1 MKQRIPLFL
10 LFLCLAVIA
19 GVLDNLL
26 IGADLTKWTVTLFTL
41 TGVYVLRVVVEYI
54 ALKNSGDERSQ
65 YQLRKTISL
74 VFWVVAVLVLL
85 RAAVENPQAIMVAYG
100 LVAAGIAV
108 SLQDFFKNFVG
119 GIMLLTS
126 RMYRVG
132 DRIEVDGVHGDVMDV
147 GMLYTTL
154 LEIRGWVDGDQA
166 TGRINAIPNG
176 YVISKTIHN
185 YSKDHNFLWDEIS
198 IPITY
203 GSDWRKAQEI
213 FTEIVS
219 RETTEATQSAEA
231 GIQKIGERYYLSK
244 RNTEPAVYITM
255 TDNWI
260 QLHIRFVVEIR
271 DRRLVHNQISEKL
284 LEAIESHEDVEIAS
298 ETVNINTWS
307 Q

>member
-1 MKQRIPLFL
+1 M
-10 LFLCLAVIA
+10 
-19 GVLDNLL
+19 GVLDSLLTDTNLSKWVVAL
-26 IGADLTKWTVTLFTL
+26 FILTA
-41 TGVYVLRVVVEYI
+41 VYIVRMIIEYI
-54 ALKNSGDERSQ
+54 ALKRGEDESSQ
-65 YQLRKTISL
+65 YQLRKTVSII
-74 VFWVVAVLVLL
+74 FWVVAVLVIL
-85 RAAVENPQAIMVAYG
+85 RSLVENPQAIMVAYG

-132 DRIEVDGVHGDVMDV
+132 DRIEVDGIKGDVMDV

-154 LEIRGWVDGDQA
+154 LEIQGWVDGDQA

-176 YVISKTIHN
+176 YVISKAIHN

-203 GSDWRKAQEI
+203 ESDWRKAQKVI
-213 FTEIVS
+213 TEIVS
-219 RETTEATQSAEA
+219 EETAEATRSAEA

-260 QLHIRFVVEIR
+260 EFHVRFVVEIR
-271 DRRLVHNQISEKL
+271 DRRLVHNQITEKL
-284 LEAIESHEDVEIAS
+284 LGAIESSDDIEIAS
-298 ETVNINTWS
+298 ETVNMNMRGR
-307 Q
+307 

>member
-10 LFLCLAVIA
+10 LFFSLTAVA
-19 GVLDNLL
+19 GLLDSLL
-26 IGADLTKWTVTLFTL
+26 VNTDLTKWTLTLSTITAIYVT
-41 TGVYVLRVVVEYI
+41 RVVIEYG
-54 ALKNSGDERSQ
+54 ALKRSEDERSR

-74 VFWVVAVLVLL
+74 VFWVIVVLITL
-85 RAAVENPQAIMVAYG
+85 RAVVENPQAIMVAYG

-132 DRIEVDGVHGDVMDV
+132 DRIEVDSIKGDVMDV

-154 LEIRGWVDGDQA
+154 LEIQGWVDGDQA
-166 TGRINAIPNG
+166 TGRINTIPNG
-176 YVISKTIHN
+176 YVISKAIHN

-203 GSDWRKAQEI
+203 ESDWRKAQEVI
-213 FTEIVS
+213 TEIVS
-219 RETTEATQSAEA
+219 RETAEATQSAEE

-260 QLHIRFVVEIR
+260 ELHIRFVVEIR
-271 DRRLVHNQISEKL
+271 DRRLIHNQITEKL
-284 LEAIESHEDVEIAS
+284 LEAIESRDDIEIAS
-298 ETVNINTWS
+298 ETINMNTRN
-307 Q
+307 